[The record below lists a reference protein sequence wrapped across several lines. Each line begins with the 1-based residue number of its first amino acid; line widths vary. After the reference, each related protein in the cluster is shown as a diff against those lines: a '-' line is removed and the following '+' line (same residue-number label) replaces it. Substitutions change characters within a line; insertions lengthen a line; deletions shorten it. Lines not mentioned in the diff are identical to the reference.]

1 MFFLMLFQFQ
11 FFFKDK
17 NSKFCK
23 LLVTNQ
29 AVDKLKL
36 IIMQCLL
43 VDDDLDDQEVFLMT
57 LEKINKNIKCLI
69 ANNGAEALLLLTTQ
83 NSFVP
88 DYIFLDVN
96 MPKMN
101 GIECL
106 KNIKSLTHL
115 NNCKIFMYSTT
126 SETSVLE
133 TSKK

>member
-1 MFFLMLFQFQ
+1 
-11 FFFKDK
+11 
-17 NSKFCK
+17 
-23 LLVTNQ
+23 
-29 AVDKLKL
+29 
-36 IIMQCLL
+36 MQCLL

-57 LEKINKNIKCLI
+57 LEKINKNIKCLT
-69 ANNGAEALLLLTTQ
+69 ANNGVEALSLLSTQ

-106 KNIKSLTHL
+106 KNIKNLSHL
-115 NNCKIFMYSTT
+115 NDCKIFMYSTT

-133 TSKK
+133 KSKNLGATDFIVKPSSPATLKATLSVILDN

>member
-1 MFFLMLFQFQ
+1 
-11 FFFKDK
+11 
-17 NSKFCK
+17 
-23 LLVTNQ
+23 
-29 AVDKLKL
+29 
-36 IIMQCLL
+36 MQCLL

-57 LEKINKNIKCLI
+57 LEKINKNIRCLT
-69 ANNGAEALLLLTTQ
+69 ANNGVEALSLLSAE

-106 KNIKSLTHL
+106 KNIKDLSHL
-115 NNCKIFMYSTT
+115 NDCKIFMYSTT

-133 TSKK
+133 KSKKLGATDFIVKPSSPATLKTTLSIILDN

>member
-1 MFFLMLFQFQ
+1 
-11 FFFKDK
+11 
-17 NSKFCK
+17 
-23 LLVTNQ
+23 
-29 AVDKLKL
+29 
-36 IIMQCLL
+36 MQCLL

-57 LEKINKNIKCLI
+57 LEKINKNIKCLT
-69 ANNGAEALLLLTTQ
+69 ANNGVEALSLLSAQ

-106 KNIKSLTHL
+106 KNIKDLSHL
-115 NNCKIFMYSTT
+115 NDCKIFMYSTT

-133 TSKK
+133 KSKKLGATDFIVKPASPATLKATLSVILDN

>member
-1 MFFLMLFQFQ
+1 
-11 FFFKDK
+11 
-17 NSKFCK
+17 
-23 LLVTNQ
+23 
-29 AVDKLKL
+29 
-36 IIMQCLL
+36 MQCLL

-57 LEKINKNIKCLI
+57 LEKINKDIKCLT
-69 ANNGAEALLLLTTQ
+69 ANNGVEALSLLSH

-106 KNIKSLTHL
+106 KNIKDLSHL
-115 NNCKIFMYSTT
+115 NDCKIFMYSTT

-133 TSKK
+133 KSKSLGATDFIVKPASPATLKATLSVILNN